1 MVHNNFEPGNQMIE
15 KSTQLLAIISSS
27 KVSSNVAITVKRG
40 HGGKPDIRDIR
51 GTSVSICLENL
62 LFL

>member
-1 MVHNNFEPGNQMIE
+1 MIE
-15 KSTQLLAIISSS
+15 KSAQLLAIISSS